1 MSYLDT
7 KGYLAKLLATENL
20 IVQHCGAATTAS
32 FNTATRVLTLPLIQT
47 NSEFV
52 YDMFI
57 GHEVGHALYTPADW
71 ADKVDKDIPFD
82 FINVIEDVRI
92 ERMIQDK
99 FPGLRRDFS
108 RGYDELN
115 DKDFFELADKD
126 VDLMNFID
134 RINLHFKLG
143 HRALIKFTDEEL
155 VYVRAVEDADTFDK
169 VVLVAKMLAD
179 YVQAQPQDQETQ
191 NTQEEESPGESED
204 KGEEQDDS
212 KTDQKDEELR
222 NENGPPSSED
232 NTNPLKSETQESFD
246 ENMKNLA
253 QELNHSRV
261 QYITTPTDHTLKAFP
276 IEFLREDFESM
287 RELELGSQSIIDDRC
302 RQYLTSIKRDV
313 SFMAQQFEMRKSADA
328 YARQRVHKTGVLNTN
343 KLHEYKLT
351 EDLFLRQTITP
362 DGKNHGLLM
371 LVDWS
376 GSMSDCIV
384 ETVKQLLVLVQ
395 FCRKV
400 SIPFDVYTF
409 TSQNYRAA
417 LEEGADEKP
426 KYEVT
431 TGGSQIVHILTSKAN
446 NRQMERD
453 MLNLFSTATKISS
466 SYVRCVGSAY
476 LTMGGTPLN
485 NVLFQV
491 PAMVQRLRDTTNAQ
505 KISFVCLTDGEST
518 PIFYH
523 DNDYNTW
530 SGVSMVHPYG
540 KLLLRDGHH
549 VYELALDMKQTGSIV
564 KYLERKMPDV
574 SFTHIY
580 LGGPKACSRYYRQIT
595 GYMKELDLKDYKAHG
610 STVHKTDGW
619 PLVALVNPRSFGDP
633 SDEIDVQAGAKKGA
647 IRSALRKML
656 KTKQSSKVVLTQL
669 VENFS

>member
-1 MSYLDT
+1 MSYLET

-20 IVQHCGAATTAS
+20 IVQHDGTANTAS
-32 FNTATRVLTLPLIQT
+32 FNTATRILTLPLIQT
-47 NSEFV
+47 NSEYV

-71 ADKVDKDIPFD
+71 ASKVDKDIPFD
-82 FINVIEDVRI
+82 FINVVEDVRI

-99 FPGLRRDFS
+99 FPGLRKDFS

-115 DKDFFELADKD
+115 DKDFFELVDKD
-126 VDLMNFID
+126 VDKMNFID

-143 HRALIKFTDEEL
+143 YRACIKFSDEEM

-169 VVLVAKMLAD
+169 VLLVAKMLAD
-179 YVQAQPQDQETQ
+179 YVQAQPQEQEQQTI
-191 NTQEEESPGESED
+191 QEVQSPGESEGD
-204 KGEEQDDS
+204 EKVESEMNTETEDVEDQAEQP
-212 KTDQKDEELR
+212 TKDA
-222 NENGPPSSED
+222 D
-232 NTNPLKSETQESFD
+232 PLKSQTQESFD
-246 ENMKNLA
+246 ENMKGLA
-253 QELNHSRV
+253 QEINHHRV
-261 QYITTPTDHTLKAFP
+261 QYLTAPDKDELSALP

-287 RELELGSQSIIDDRC
+287 RNEYIHANQCIIDDRC
-302 RQYLTSIKRDV
+302 REYLRSIKRDV

-351 EDLFLRQTITP
+351 EDLFLRQTTTP
-362 DGKNHGLLM
+362 DGKNHGLVM

-376 GSMSDCIV
+376 GSMSDHIV

-409 TSQNYRAA
+409 TSKNYNYRG
-417 LEEGADEKP
+417 EEYDNMPQYQVATQGHA
-426 KYEVT
+426 
-431 TGGSQIVHILTSKAN
+431 IVQVLTSKAN
-446 NRQMERD
+446 NREMERD
-453 MLNLFSTATKISS
+453 MLNLFSTATKIS
-466 SYVRCVGSAY
+466 YTYTRCMGSAY

-485 NVLFQV
+485 NVLFNV
-491 PAMVQRLRDTTNAQ
+491 PAMVKRLKNNTNAQ
-505 KISFVCLTDGEST
+505 KVSFVCLTDGESS
-518 PIFYH
+518 PLFYH
-523 DNDYNTW
+523 DTDGNWN
-530 SGVSMVHPYG
+530 GISMVTPYG
-540 KLLLRDGHH
+540 KLLLRDGHN

-564 KYLERKMPDV
+564 NYLKNKMPDV

-580 LGGPKACSRYYRQIT
+580 LGGPKACSRYIKQIT
-595 GYMKELDLKDYKAHG
+595 NYNQEMDSDEYKRHG
-610 STVHKTDGW
+610 SAVHKTDGW

-633 SDEIDVQAGAKKGA
+633 SDTIEVEAGAKKGA
-647 IRSALRKML
+647 IRSALKKML